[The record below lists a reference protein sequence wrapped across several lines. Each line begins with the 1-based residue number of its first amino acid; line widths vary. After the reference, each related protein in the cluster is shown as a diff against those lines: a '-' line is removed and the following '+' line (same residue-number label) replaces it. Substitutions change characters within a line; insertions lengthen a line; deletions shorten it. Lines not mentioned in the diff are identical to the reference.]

1 MDRAIPMEKTIHIE
15 ISNSRGR
22 IKIEFLNIS
31 YVRQRGQSLFICR
44 NSRFTSVKEG
54 ISKIIK
60 ARKLIMDSKLSPQI
74 STRNPQESS
83 M

>member
-1 MDRAIPMEKTIHIE
+1 MDRPILMEKTIHIE
-15 ISNSRGR
+15 ISNSRGP

-31 YVRQRGQSLFICR
+31 CVRRDQNLFICR
-44 NSRFTSVKEG
+44 NSIFISVKEG

-60 ARKLIMDSKLSPQI
+60 ARKVIMDLKLSRQI
-74 STRNPQESS
+74 STRNPQESN